1 MATTALPLAS
11 RRRLRQWAVD
21 EGGDARLIAQVRAG
35 DPAAF
40 EVVYE
45 RHAAKL
51 LAFCRH
57 MLGNQQEAE
66 DALQQVFVSAYDGLR
81 RSREAIELK
90 PWLYTIARNRCLSVL
105 RARRDHASGGDDALE
120 GLPGSDGLAAQV
132 QRRADL
138 QDLVGD
144 IQRLPED
151 QRAALIL
158 FELEDRRHDEIAQV
172 LGVKRDKV
180 KALVF
185 QAREGLQRAKRA
197 REASC
202 TTIREELAILTG
214 VLPARSQARAH
225 LDHCPSCTAYASDV
239 RRQRAALALV
249 LPVVPSAGLKTAV
262 LGSIFLAAAAW
273 PPRVPERA
281 AVAPSRPASAAA
293 ARPRAARPPRAGAPQ
308 PAARRQAAQ
317 RRAAR
322 PPRAG
327 SPPRVAPPR
336 RPARARPPVPAWP
349 QRARA
354 PAQWLAQVRP
364 RARARS
370 RPAWA
375 RSAARASSRRSSR
388 SAPSPPAAPSASWP
402 PSSTSPRARRPPR
415 SSPPHRRPGRWPH
428 PPRCRRTSRPR

>member
-1 MATTALPLAS
+1 MATTAVPLAS
-11 RRRLRQWAVD
+11 RSRLRQWAVD
-21 EGGDARLIAQVRAG
+21 EGGDAPLIAQVRAG

-45 RHAAKL
+45 RHATKL

-105 RARRDHASGGDDALE
+105 RARRDHVSGGDDALD

-132 QRRADL
+132 QRRSDL

-144 IQRLPED
+144 IQRLPEE
-151 QRAALIL
+151 QRAALVL

-202 TTIREELAILTG
+202 TKVREELSVLTG
-214 VLPARSQARAH
+214 VLPSRSQARAH

-239 RRQRAALALV
+239 RHQRAALALV
-249 LPVVPSAGLKTAV
+249 LPVVPSAGLKAAV
-262 LGSIFLAAAAW
+262 LGSVFGGGG
-273 PPRVPERA
+273 V
-281 AVAPSRPASAAA
+281 
-293 ARPRAARPPRAGAPQ
+293 GAPGAGGR
-308 PAARRQAAQ
+308 PGGVGRGGPRGRRG
-317 RRAAR
+317 RR
-322 PPRAG
+322 
-327 SPPRVAPPR
+327 R
-336 RPARARPPVPAWP
+336 RRRG
-349 QRARA
+349 
-354 PAQWLAQVRP
+354 
-364 RARARS
+364 RS
-370 RPAWA
+370 R
-375 RSAARASSRRSSR
+375 RGLGCGRHGRRGRHRRGRRSR
-388 SAPSPPAAPSASWP
+388 S
-402 PSSTSPRARRPPR
+402 
-415 SSPPHRRPGRWPH
+415 GR
-428 PPRCRRTSRPR
+428 